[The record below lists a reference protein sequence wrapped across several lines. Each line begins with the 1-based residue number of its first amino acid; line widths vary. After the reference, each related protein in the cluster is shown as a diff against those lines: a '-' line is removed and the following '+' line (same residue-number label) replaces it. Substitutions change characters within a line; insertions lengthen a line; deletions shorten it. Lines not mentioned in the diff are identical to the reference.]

1 MKCLIVDD
9 NKLARM
15 ATSELLNQSKLV
27 TLVGE
32 CSNGI
37 EAYEFVKSND
47 VDLVILDIEMPG
59 MSGIEV
65 LKSLPQGPIVIF
77 STSKKTYAADVF
89 ELNVADYII
98 KPVSMPRLIQA
109 LQKAQTIYNHRNIT
123 ISKVEHEFIFLKDK
137 GALRKIKLSDILW
150 IEAMGDYVKIH
161 LPEKWF
167 MLHSTLKSL
176 EEKLPLSKFLKV
188 HRSYIVALDKID
200 YIEEGVIYINKSPV
214 PLTETYKS
222 ILMDRLNLI

>member
-37 EAYEFVKSND
+37 EAYEFVKSKE

-109 LQKAQTIYNHRNIT
+109 LQKAQMIYNHRNIT

-176 EEKLPLSKFLKV
+176 EEKLPFSKFLKV

-214 PLTETYKS
+214 PLTETYKG